1 MFIKMCKGEAPMKNP
16 TPEQLKS
23 YRLSLG
29 LTQTEA
35 GRVIYT
41 PLRTYQDYEGGKS
54 KMHPGLWELLQAKTD
69 KGENG

>member
-1 MFIKMCKGEAPMKNP
+1 MADMKNP
-16 TPEQLKS
+16 TPEQLKR

-54 KMHPGLWELLQAKTD
+54 KMHPGLWELLQTKLIR
-69 KGENG
+69 EEMVRLLLV

>member
-1 MFIKMCKGEAPMKNP
+1 MADMKNP

-35 GRVIYT
+35 GMFGDLVREIDQF
-41 PLRTYQDYEGGKS
+41 L
-54 KMHPGLWELLQAKTD
+54 
-69 KGENG
+69 GENHANNIK